1 VTGPETVAETAMNGA
16 QAQALV
22 AIIASVAKREISRDA
37 GVAALAKAF
46 NTTPQEAEDLMGETG
61 RTFFATAAP
70 EPAPAA

>member
-1 VTGPETVAETAMNGA
+1 MTGPETVAETAMNGA